1 MSANLTLSQ
10 RRALEIL
17 REHPDL
23 LAKEF
28 ARLMWPDSDCWRHP
42 TKCGYGVHRGGGMYL
57 AAGGFL
63 GKLYHKG
70 LVQRGRQ
77 PYTHAI
83 SRTGIAALAA
93 RPLATEG
100 RAA

>member
-1 MSANLTLSQ
+1 MSASPLTAGQ

-17 REHPDL
+17 RDEPDL

-42 TKCGYGVHRGGGMYL
+42 VKCGYGSHRGGGMYL

-70 LVQRGRQ
+70 FTCRGKR

-83 SRTGIAALAA
+83 SKAGRTALATPA
-93 RPLATEG
+93 ASEG
-100 RAA
+100 RRV